1 MSKILVIGT
10 GAAGNK
16 AAINLI
22 EKKIMSKEDIL
33 LVNSS
38 MTDIKN
44 LGVDESEY
52 MDCYVNLYD
61 GVDGCG
67 KERGAAGTLTLSSF
81 AKDTFNLKS
90 KIIKNGYDKV
100 IIVTSIEGGTG
111 SGSTPIIAAMIN
123 NEFNKEEP
131 TVNIEIVAFKGFGKD
146 LIGLQNS
153 AHFFMELDEY
163 LGNNYV
169 LQVIRNDAFL
179 KDAKNQLEAQKM
191 ANDEFAKRI
200 SIITGQLL
208 NNGNDNDC
216 TNIIDGS
223 DLYKNTFSFGY
234 STVEYIEI
242 ENKIVS
248 RDDYNDLINKMI
260 DSSKSASL
268 DECRSV
274 NNDKIVT
281 KVSLI
286 ANIQKSSRNHVDDKH
301 TVLKERFGE
310 LNEMYD
316 QIYSDP
322 NRPEFIALIISGLK
336 RPTSTLTEITEEY
349 QKRTKNIDTSEDNY
363 SETLKSMKSIMGNK
377 GTGSSMIR
385 NMNVFN
391 KSLAPADT
399 KVSDDFLDCF
409 RVGLQQMGLNSEEA
423 TSKKSRKTIRNN
435 NDLLNPKR
443 DESDF

>member
-1 MSKILVIGT
+1 MLRMQLIGC

-33 LVNSS
+33 LLNSS
-38 MTDIKN
+38 KTDIKN
-44 LGVDESEY
+44 LSNDESEY
-52 MDCYVNLYD
+52 MDCYINLHD

-111 SGSTPIIAAMIN
+111 SGCTPIIAAMIDD
-123 NEFNKEEP
+123 EFNKKEDEP
-131 TVNIEIVAFKGFGKD
+131 LVNIEIVAFKGFGKD

-223 DLYKNTFSFGY
+223 DLYKNTFSYGY
-234 STVEYIEI
+234 STVEYIEV

-268 DECRSV
+268 DDCRSV
-274 NNDKIVT
+274 NNDKLKT

-286 ANIQKSSRNHVDDKH
+286 ANIQKSARNHVDYDNN
-301 TVLKERFGE
+301 VLKERFGE

-316 QIYSDP
+316 QVYSDP

-336 RPTSTLTEITEEY
+336 RPTSTLIEISEEY
-349 QKRTKNIDTSEDNY
+349 QKRTKNVDTSEDNY
-363 SETLKSMKSIMGNK
+363 SETLKSMKSIMGNNNNN
-377 GTGSSMIR
+377 SMIR
-385 NMNVFN
+385 NMSVFN
-391 KSLAPADT
+391 KSLPPADT
-399 KVSDDFLDCF
+399 KVSDNFLDRF
-409 RVGLQQMGLNSEEA
+409 RPGMQQMGLDSNEI
-423 TSKKSRKTIRNN
+423 TSKKKKTIKNN